1 MWQTI
6 HQYLKQWARNLKNE
20 IIAMYFVM
28 KHPKTPLYVRILVA
42 IVVGYALSPIDLIP
56 DFVPIFGYI
65 DDMILLPLGIALI
78 IKIVSKNILQ
88 ECREKAKNNPTVS
101 KPKIWIAAYI
111 IILLWFT
118 VFYMLYEWLK

>member
-6 HQYLKQWARNLKNE
+6 HQHLKQWARNLKNE

-28 KHPKTPLYVRILVA
+28 KHPKTPLYLRILVA

>member
-6 HQYLKQWARNLKNE
+6 HQHLKQWARNLKNE

-118 VFYMLYEWLK
+118 VCYMLYEWLK